1 MIEVVRKLLY
11 LSIMP
16 TTLRANQ
23 LVFIVA
29 ISVLKQLVNDGR
41 TTISN
46 LKIAQ
51 SKLVLN
57 APRQKARGNEEGA
70 CVRDLARRMINIFFI
85 VYRI

>member
-1 MIEVVRKLLY
+1 
-11 LSIMP
+11 MP
-16 TTLRANQ
+16 TTLRANL

-57 APRQKARGNEEGA
+57 APRQKGGMRKVRA
-70 CVRDLARRMINIFFI
+70 CVTLLGA
-85 VYRI
+85 